1 MPTAT
6 WSNEPTSAVTSILT
20 LRVTFDEAISGFDAG
35 DIRLRRVSDRRF
47 YSPSAAQ
54 TTLTHLGSNVW
65 EVEIADL
72 VSLLGDQN
80 GDFYVRLRWHT
91 VFFETSQQ
99 TGPGAAVDSARF
111 TVHTMAP
118 FGVISAFAHQ
128 RVTIGTQLALDIN
141 ITGNPDHAYIEGLL
155 EGFHTNWSDPT
166 LQVRG
171 AATRLLTNVPFTV
184 KALKA
189 TKAPLSRTGVL
200 SVVPAA
206 PVITNPGKQKFV
218 RGIENEFI
226 VNISNSPSKVRAVG
240 PWVGMKYGSHPDGG
254 IRIFG
259 IVPEVSHAIPSADQ
273 KIRVTAESGALMDE
287 VEIGFDL
294 KTPFFYGA
302 DSSDDI
308 YRIAL
313 NDSDKSVS
321 SDLNFDTNVSLI
333 RYLAADED
341 YLYYASESS
350 SGGDRRKRVYRVPRD
365 TGNGQSV
372 DGTQVGSFAHTGTG
386 IVIEGNDAYRVE
398 DGPQSKQIRV
408 FNKSTGSTN
417 RTFRIDIP
425 SRARGI
431 AIDGDDLIV
440 LIWRQNRMY
449 LRWYNKSTSNGSIAN
464 NTREVA
470 LPNNGLQFY
479 DLAVFDKKI
488 FVTHTRNK
496 TITTIDIETGS
507 VVATYTLPSSL
518 RGMYGITIVP
528 A

>member
-20 LRVTFDEAISGFDAG
+20 LRVTFDEPISGLDAG
-35 DIRLRRVSDRRF
+35 DIRLRRTSDRRF

-54 TTLTHLGSNVW
+54 TTFTHLGSNVW

-80 GDFYVRLRWHT
+80 GTFYVRLRWHT

-99 TGPGAAVDSARF
+99 TGPAAAVDSASF
-111 TVHTMAP
+111 TVRTSAP

-155 EGFHTNWSDPT
+155 EGFHTNWNDPI

-171 AATRLLTNVPFTV
+171 AATRLITNVPFTV

-189 TKAPLSRTGVL
+189 TKDPLTRTGVL

-206 PVITNPGKQKFV
+206 PVITNPGRQTLI
-218 RGIENEFI
+218 RGIENEI
-226 VNISNSPSKVRAVG
+226 LVNISNTPSKVRAVG
-240 PWVGMKYGSHPDGG
+240 PWVGIKSESHPDGVL
-254 IRIFG
+254 ISG

-273 KIRVTAESGALMDE
+273 KIRLTAESGALMDE

-294 KTPFFYGA
+294 KTPFFYGGA
-302 DSSDDI
+302 AGDDI

-321 SDLNFDTNVSLI
+321 SDLNFDTNISLI
-333 RYLAADED
+333 RFLASDPD
-341 YLYYASESS
+341 YLYYGSEDTSNN
-350 SGGDRRKRVYRVPRD
+350 RNKRFYRVPRG
-365 TGNGQSV
+365 TGNGLSI
-372 DGTQVGSFAHTGTG
+372 DGTQIGSFAYSGTG
-386 IVIEGNDAYRVE
+386 IVIDGNDAYRIE
-398 DGPQSKQIRV
+398 NGPQGRQIRV

-417 RTFRIDIP
+417 RTFRLDLP
-425 SRARGI
+425 GNGRGI

-440 LIWRQNRMY
+440 LTWRQNRHY
-449 LRWYNKSTSNGSIAN
+449 LRWYNKNTSNGSIAN

-470 LPNNGLQFY
+470 LPNNGLYNY
-479 DLAVFDKKI
+479 DIAVFDKKV
-488 FVTHTRNK
+488 FVTHYRNK
-496 TITTIDIETGS
+496 TITAIDIETGT

-518 RGMYGITIVP
+518 PGMYGITVV
-528 A
+528 AA